1 MPLDA
6 TVTAADR
13 ADDAREVF
21 MMNYLRLVGIVLL
34 YWDHFITLDKEVDLF
49 WRRRKS
55 LSSYCF
61 FINRYFALFTSIPS
75 GAVPFLTLSRSACSQ
90 FCIFREVVL
99 VLTQSLVAGI
109 MVIRIYALF
118 ARSKRILYAL
128 VVLLAAVV
136 GVVGYSLKGQHGYYP
151 KVVGGCHWSMSD
163 DTAMHLAGPWIGVF
177 AFDAVVFAM
186 TIYSACSTRKAN
198 GPATSIQTLV
208 VRDGALYFGIVA
220 LVNLLNIATYY
231 VDSELLCPGSLAT
244 IASCVSVTT
253 ISRLILNL
261 HDYASHVGILS
272 VSNHEPVDDH
282 DRERQEKI
290 LGDEGEG
297 DGEGDGEDGLRVPM
311 PTRTQTQTQARMYAF
326 ATSTRTGPIVISI

>member
-34 YWDHFITLDKEVDLF
+34 YWDHFITLDKEIDLF

-61 FINRYFALFTSIPS
+61 FINRYFAFFTSIPS

-118 ARSKRILYAL
+118 ARSKRILYVL
-128 VVLLAAVV
+128 LVLLAAVV

-198 GPATSIQTLV
+198 GPASPTSIQTLV

-272 VSNHEPVDDH
+272 VSNHE
-282 DRERQEKI
+282 RETERQ
-290 LGDEGEG
+290 
-297 DGEGDGEDGLRVPM
+297 
-311 PTRTQTQTQARMYAF
+311 TRTQARTYAF
-326 ATSTRTGPIVISI
+326 ATSTRTGPIVI